1 MLAKCQVFGRILDGG
16 AVVAGYKPT
25 QVTPAR
31 SAQRGADSLTP
42 RATAR
47 AQSNARARRA
57 ARWKLARARERE
69 TRRSK
74 AGKGS
79 RMRGSAIRARQD
91 GEREVEF
98 PRGNLT
104 R

>member
-1 MLAKCQVFGRILDGG
+1 ME
-16 AVVAGYKPT
+16 
-25 QVTPAR
+25 
-31 SAQRGADSLTP
+31 RGADSLLP
-42 RATAR
+42 CARAR
-47 AQSNARARRA
+47 AQSDARARRA
-57 ARWKLARARERE
+57 ARWKLARASERE
-69 TRRSK
+69 TLRSE